1 MTLNEGNDVEHRLVI
16 ATRNGVI
23 LERSAFCASPDRYGK
38 RSLMHLNLTFHL
50 RPLRMRTFRW

>member
-38 RSLMHLNLTFHL
+38 RSLMHLN
-50 RPLRMRTFRW
+50 